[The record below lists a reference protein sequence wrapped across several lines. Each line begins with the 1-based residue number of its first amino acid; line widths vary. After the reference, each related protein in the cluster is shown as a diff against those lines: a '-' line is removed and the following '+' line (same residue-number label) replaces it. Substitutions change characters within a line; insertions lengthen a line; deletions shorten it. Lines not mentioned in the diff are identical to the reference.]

1 MRIILCR
8 WNEEGKVCFSEEAFP
23 DPNVLEW
30 RGVTVFGELCAD
42 GSLRP
47 EAMKL
52 FSKVRKMAD
61 ADDDKAQLLLIGDGL
76 VETARD
82 YFAYGIDRV
91 YVYDDLMLT
100 EPDPELYGQMLT
112 HFIDNYKPA
121 AILFPESPLA
131 AYLQT
136 LIMDYAIAKGNE
148 LTATT
153 YTETLT
159 PVPIQDR
166 GKRGELVICEIPDIN
181 QLRR

>member
-82 YFAYGIDRV
+82 YFAYGMDRV
-91 YVYDDLMLT
+91 YVYDDPSLA
-100 EPDPELYGQMLT
+100 EPDPEQYGRMMA

-136 LIMDYAIAKGNE
+136 LILDHAKAQGKE
-148 LTATT
+148 LTLSV
-153 YTETLT
+153 YTETLDPIPT
-159 PVPIQDR
+159 PNCS
-166 GKRGELVICEIPDIN
+166 KRGELVICEIPE
-181 QLRR
+181 